1 VDTLVALTYLYLL
14 TPETRNGLLTHIH
27 ADTQTDMLKTI
38 AAFAFAAGNS
48 VREGQVMLIL

>member
-1 VDTLVALTYLYLL
+1 MDTLVALTYLYLL